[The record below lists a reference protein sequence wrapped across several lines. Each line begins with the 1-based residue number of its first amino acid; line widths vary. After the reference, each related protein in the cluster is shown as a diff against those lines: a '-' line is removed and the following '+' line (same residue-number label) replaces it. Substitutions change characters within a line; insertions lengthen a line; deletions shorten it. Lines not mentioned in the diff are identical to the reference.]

1 MLFLSRPP
9 STCIRVTHHH
19 IISVIIIEA
28 HRGGGP
34 LQGERRVPLLLGQLP
49 VAGPQHVRRHLGLPL
64 PREDALPVADDPV
77 DLLLRHEVGKVPDH
91 LAVQDALSPDLVEG
105 SVVHGQQLRLVL
117 LGEDE
122 GRVLVQIIAT

>member
-1 MLFLSRPP
+1 MEKGCKDTGNGPP
-9 STCIRVTHHH
+9 NLDNTI
-19 IISVIIIEA
+19 
-28 HRGGGP
+28 
-34 LQGERRVPLLLGQLP
+34 P
-49 VAGPQHVRRHLGLPL
+49 VSNN
-64 PREDALPVADDPV
+64 PV
-77 DLLLRHEVGKVPDH
+77 DLLLGHEVGKVPDH